1 MARPIQGSDLREIM
15 VKGECLCGQ
24 IQFEIDGALPN
35 LYQCHCSLC
44 RKATGAAA
52 NAATFVDRENFRWVT
67 GEILITSFQKPSGY
81 RSDFCSACGSPVPN
95 QLRGSELMWVPA
107 GLLQGELTAEVAVHL
122 HLSSS
127 ASWERDS
134 DGCLRLEAGPE
145 NFESL
150 QQAISRSADAC

>member
-1 MARPIQGSDLREIM
+1 M

-24 IQFEIDGALPN
+24 IQFEIEGMLPSI
-35 LYQCHCSLC
+35 YQCHCSLC

-52 NAATFVDRENFRWVT
+52 NAATFVDRERFRWVF
-67 GEILITSFQKPSGY
+67 GEALITSFLKPTGY

-95 QLRGSELMWVPA
+95 QLRGSELVWVPV
-107 GLLQGELTAEVAVHL
+107 GLLEGEFKAEVAAHL

-134 DGCLRLEAGPE
+134 EACMRLEAGPA
-145 NFESL
+145 SL
-150 QQAISRSADAC
+150 DSLHKAISRSSDVN